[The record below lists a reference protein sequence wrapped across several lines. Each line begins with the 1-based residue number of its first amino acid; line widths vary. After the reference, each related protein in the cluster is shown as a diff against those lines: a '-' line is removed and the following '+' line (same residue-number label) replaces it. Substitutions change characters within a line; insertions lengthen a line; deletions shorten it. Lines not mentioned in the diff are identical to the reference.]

1 MLIVPKV
8 LDIVWSISYH
18 LIMPGVE
25 GGREG
30 GLREEG
36 LREGGLREG
45 GLREE
50 VLRERETVRL

>member
-1 MLIVPKV
+1 MLIVPEV

-25 GGREG
+25 EGRVEGGREG
-30 GLREEG
+30 G

-45 GLREE
+45 GLREGWG
-50 VLRERETVRL
+50 RRC

>member
-1 MLIVPKV
+1 MLIVPEV

-30 GLREEG
+30 GLREG
-36 LREGGLREG
+36 GREG
-45 GLREE
+45 
-50 VLRERETVRL
+50 

>member
-18 LIMPGVE
+18 LIMPRVE
-25 GGREG
+25 GGRVEG
-30 GLREEG
+30 GSA
-36 LREGGLREG
+36 EG

-50 VLRERETVRL
+50 VLREREREETVRL